1 MKPVMTAI
9 VLLLALPTACGGA
22 VETDASKN
30 AEVVGVVGEGDGDDV
45 PASDGGAVEEEST
58 TGQSGGVRDPDEAD
72 EPGDVDGSD
81 DGVGEQDDAD
91 DGDAQVDEDE
101 DDGGGGGGERAS
113 AVALTRAQIDALRA
127 AEPETN
133 TATAT
138 TGGNL
143 PALDPADLFLKVSDL
158 GAACDEAYTELSCGG
173 HWSLSIALPPEY
185 QAVGVYD
192 LGDWKISQYSMMS
205 ETTEAYS
212 TPEDCGW
219 GGGSIGGGT
228 IEVLAIDES
237 EVRFRVDMQSA
248 FLEENPN
255 GEYTAIR
262 CP

>member
-30 AEVVGVVGEGDGDDV
+30 AEVVGIVGEGDGDDV
-45 PASDGGAVEEEST
+45 PSSDGGAVDEEST
-58 TGQSGGVRDPDEAD
+58 TGHSGAGREPDGAD

-81 DGVGEQDDAD
+81 DEVDEQDDG
-91 DGDAQVDEDE
+91 DGDTQ
-101 DDGGGGGGERAS
+101 DDGGGGDGDRAS
-113 AVALTRAQIDALRA
+113 AVALTRAQIDALRD

-133 TATAT
+133 TVTAT

-143 PALDPADLFLKVSDL
+143 PALEPADLFLKISDL
-158 GAACDEAYTELSCGG
+158 GAACDEAYTQLSCGG

-185 QAVGVYD
+185 QAVGVYE
-192 LGDWKISQYSMMS
+192 LGDSKISQYSMMS
-205 ETTEAYS
+205 ETTESYS

-219 GGGSIGGGT
+219 GGGTIGEGT
-228 IEVLAIDES
+228 IEVLAIDEG
-237 EVRFRVDMQSA
+237 EVRFRIDMQST
-248 FLEENPN
+248 FLEVNPN